1 MSSCKDDLET
11 ALHMANRAI
20 ARLFR
25 ICPTDELLK
34 PMIDP
39 EANVGLWE
47 QFRERFGD
55 KSGLWVNQPACA
67 NAVFWQNYAKAMDVR
82 ADELIRNQAAPE
94 AAK

>member
-1 MSSCKDDLET
+1 MMSSCEDDLE
-11 ALHMANRAI
+11 AAIRKANAAI

-39 EANVGLWE
+39 ETHKELWE

-67 NAVFWQNYAKAMDVR
+67 NAVFWQNYAKAMNAR
-82 ADELIRNQAAPE
+82 ADELTPTTPE
-94 AAK
+94 